1 MIAARRLSIGFVLVI
16 AAALLYGCVGIFPL
30 TKKTSDTPPS
40 PPETESVQKAE
51 IPEDTTKERPADEL
65 PPPPKRR
72 SESRGAKD
80 DLLPVPGDKAKYDP
94 PPPPPADKSVVTVLA
109 LRDKDEINRSALKF
123 SKNFKN
129 VEHVRTC
136 YSKLFGGWYVLM
148 YIKNKKNYDLNQYSW
163 NSKTKEW
170 ELMYI
175 NKSIS
180 VKKLEYL
187 LKSEVVDEKCFLL
200 K

>member
-1 MIAARRLSIGFVLVI
+1 MIAARPLSIGFVLVI
-16 AAALLYGCVGIFPL
+16 TAALLYGCVGIFPL
-30 TKKTSDTPPS
+30 TKKPSDTPSTPS
-40 PPETESVQKAE
+40 EKESLQKAE
-51 IPEDTTKERPADEL
+51 ITEDKTEKPPAGEL

-72 SESRGAKD
+72 PKSRSAED
-80 DLLPVPGDKAKYDP
+80 DLLPVPGDKSKYDP
-94 PPPPPADKSVVTVLA
+94 PPPPPADKSVVTALA
-109 LRDKDEINRSALKF
+109 LRDKDEINRSALQF
-123 SKNFKN
+123 AKNFKN

-148 YIKNKKNYDLNQYSW
+148 YVKNKNKYDLNQYSW

-175 NKSIS
+175 NKNIT